1 MLRFVPPLYNTGL
14 RVLRFS
20 AILVLLSA
28 YLTTVVLAFAQVVVR
43 CTSVKYVKLDLG
55 VTGEQHVYSA
65 NHRTRL
71 YR

>member
-1 MLRFVPPLYNTGL
+1 M
-14 RVLRFS
+14 LRFS

-43 CTSVKYVKLDLG
+43 CTSVKYVKLDLS

-65 NHRTRL
+65 NHIIQMKL
-71 YR
+71 NNDKPVVCF